1 MAKSETSGVVR
12 NDPFVE
18 IVKDDGR
25 WHWILWAQN
34 GRPVAMSA
42 IDYSRSNDAVS
53 GFETAA
59 KLMDEPQRIKFL
71 VSKKVVHKAG
81 EHEHPKRKTK
91 PS

>member
-1 MAKSETSGVVR
+1 MAKASEAVIRTE
-12 NDPFVE
+12 PFVE

-34 GRPVAMSA
+34 GRPIAMSA

-53 GFETAA
+53 GFETAS
-59 KLMDEPQRIKFL
+59 KLMKDPQRIKFL

-81 EHEHPKRKTK
+81 EHEHPKRKLK
-91 PS
+91 AS